1 MQLND
6 IAPSVGFKKSKRVG
20 RGPGSGHGKTS
31 CRGHKGAKAR
41 SGRHWFIGM
50 EGGNVPMFRKMPRF
64 GFKHEKNVEFQIVNL
79 KDLEE
84 RFDNNATVDPQAL
97 FDKNLIK
104 NPLKPVKVLGNGK
117 LSKKFTVSA
126 HKYSSKAQ
134 AAIEATGGKVACLSL

>member
-6 IAPSVGFKKSKRVG
+6 IQPTVGFKKSKRIG

-31 CRGHKGAKAR
+31 CRGHKGAKSR

-64 GFKHEKNVEFQIVNL
+64 GFKHTNTDFQIVNL

-84 RFDNNATVDPQAL
+84 RFDDGATVDPQAM

-104 NPLKPVKVLGNGK
+104 NPMMPIKILGTGK
-117 LSKKFTVSA
+117 LTKKFTVSA
-126 HKYSSKAQ
+126 QQYSAKAKE
-134 AAIEATGGKVACLSL
+134 AIEATGGKVACLSL